1 MERRLVER
9 AMRGDEGAFDAL
21 IERVGDHLH
30 SVARRIL
37 RDPYLAED
45 ATQRALLDAW
55 RNLPTLRDPDRF
67 EAWTHRLI
75 VNACHAEARRDRR
88 QRGNLRLLES
98 DETTVVDSTSRIAVQ
113 HQLDEAFRQL
123 GVE

>member
-9 AMRGDEGAFDAL
+9 AMHGDEAAFDAL

-45 ATQRALLDAW
+45 ATQRALQIGRA
-55 RNLPTLRDPDRF
+55 
-67 EAWTHRLI
+67 H
-75 VNACHAEARRDRR
+75 V
-88 QRGNLRLLES
+88 
-98 DETTVVDSTSRIAVQ
+98 
-113 HQLDEAFRQL
+113 
-123 GVE
+123 